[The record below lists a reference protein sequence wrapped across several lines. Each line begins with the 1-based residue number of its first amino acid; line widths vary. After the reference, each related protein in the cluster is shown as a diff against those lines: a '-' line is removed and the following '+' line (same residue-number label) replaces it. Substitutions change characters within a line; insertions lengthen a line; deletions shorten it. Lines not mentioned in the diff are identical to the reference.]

1 VPIGIL
7 LVDDHEMFR
16 DGLESLVEKEEK
28 MQVVGVAENGRM
40 AVQKVNELSP
50 DIVVMDVSM
59 PDLNGIEAT
68 RQIKSGGSQAKII
81 ALSVHSSKQFVTG
94 MLAAGASGYLLKANA
109 FEELINAINAVQ
121 GGQTYLTP
129 RIAGVVVDGY
139 VQYVNTETEKCD
151 MVLSP
156 REREVLQLLAEGNA
170 NKNIADLLSI
180 SIKTVDT
187 HRQHLM
193 QKLGL
198 RTLPDLTKYAIREG
212 LTSLET

>member
-1 VPIGIL
+1 MPIRIL

-16 DGLESLVEKEEK
+16 DGLESLVGKEEK
-28 MQVVGVAENGRM
+28 MQVVGVAENGRV
-40 AVQKVNELSP
+40 AVKKVSELSP

-68 RQIKSGGSQAKII
+68 RQIKYGGSHVKII

-121 GGQTYLTP
+121 SGQTYLTP

-139 VQYVNTETEKCD
+139 VQYVNTETDTGD

-170 NKNIADLLSI
+170 NKKIADLLSI

-187 HRQHLM
+187 HRQNLM

-198 RTLPDLTKYAIREG
+198 RTLPELTKYAIREG
-212 LTSLET
+212 LTSLEG

>member
-1 VPIGIL
+1 MPIRIL

-16 DGLESLVEKEEK
+16 DGLESLVKKEDK
-28 MQVVGVAENGRM
+28 MQVVDVAENGRI
-40 AVQKVNELSP
+40 AVQKVRELSP

-68 RQIKSGGSQAKII
+68 RQIKSGGSQVKII

-94 MLAAGASGYLLKANA
+94 MLIAGASGYLLKANA
-109 FEELINAINAVQ
+109 FEELINAINAVY
-121 GGQTYLTP
+121 GGQIYLTP

-139 VQYVNTETEKCD
+139 VQYVNTITDNDD

-156 REREVLQLLAEGNA
+156 REREVLQLLAEGHA
-170 NKNIADLLSI
+170 NKKIADLLSI

-193 QKLGL
+193 QKLSL
-198 RTLPDLTKYAIREG
+198 RTLPELTKYAIREG
-212 LTSLET
+212 LTSVEG